1 MEVVMPQLKKKDQS
15 PFKADQIVVALRT
28 FAWSDGVVRQGEKY
42 RGGDPAV
49 VANFS
54 AFADGETLPSE
65 LENPWADLPPPPEH
79 APPIQVGGT
88 SIPVHRQVRCMV
100 DASVPVRWAPDSPGS
115 GTGTP
120 PPFLRSQLR
129 SGQILDVLDEH
140 VRRNPGWF
148 RWIERDVTAEDVER
162 LDRHEREGG

>member
-1 MEVVMPQLKKKDQS
+1 MPTLSKKNQN

-28 FAWSDGVVRQGEKY
+28 FAWEGGTVRQGERF
-42 RGGDPAV
+42 RGGDPTV

-65 LENPWADLPPPPEH
+65 LENPFDTLPPPPEH

-100 DASVPVRWAPDSPGS
+100 DASVPVRWSPDSPGAGS
-115 GTGTP
+115 GTP

-129 SGQILDVLDEH
+129 SGQILDVLSDV
-140 VRRNPGWF
+140 VRKNPSWF

-162 LDRHEREGG
+162 MERHEREGG